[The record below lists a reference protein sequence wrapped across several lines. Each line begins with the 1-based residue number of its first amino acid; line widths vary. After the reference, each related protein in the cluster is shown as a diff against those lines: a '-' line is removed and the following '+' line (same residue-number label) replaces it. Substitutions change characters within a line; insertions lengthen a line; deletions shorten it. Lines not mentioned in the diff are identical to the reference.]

1 MGVHTRKTIDLPQNV
16 REFCDTH
23 LPLIGATVTLEPE
36 YGASL
41 ALQALQRLLHS
52 HPNLGMIMLGIGP
65 EEAKQFQEYAAV
77 RQHVFFAGAVDA
89 NVSLSVMRR
98 LSLFLRPT
106 YFDGDS
112 CPYERRLLWEFL
124 SSQVIRPTA
133 QGVVLFEPGKID
145 DLEKQLNYAIHHREQ
160 LMSSLQTESEIRG
173 GIDRM
178 MQIYQRLSNQ

>member
-1 MGVHTRKTIDLPQNV
+1 MS
-16 REFCDTH
+16 ESCDTH
-23 LPLIGATVTLEPE
+23 SPLIGATVTLEPE

-52 HPNLGMIMLGIGP
+52 HPNLGMIILGIGP

-112 CPYERRLLWEFL
+112 L
-124 SSQVIRPTA
+124 SVRQALALGVPVIASNTGLRPK
-133 QGVVLFEPGKID
+133 GVVLFEPGKID
-145 DLEKQLNYAIHHREQ
+145 DLEKQFKRHH
-160 LMSSLQTESEIRG
+160 SPS
-173 GIDRM
+173 
-178 MQIYQRLSNQ
+178 